1 MINSKQASK
10 YCKEDISLIEN
21 YQIAVNDNTQI
32 YDCHHRD
39 EVKILSSDIK
49 EYHSV
54 EELIKNGLYYNR
66 PANEL
71 IFLTRDEHNKIHCC
85 GKCHSEDT
93 KRKMSDAAKG
103 RKMSEA
109 TRKKIKGH
117 KCSDDSRKK
126 ISNSMKG
133 HKCSDECRKKMAE
146 ARRLYWQNKKAQSN
160 Y

>member
-1 MINSKQASK
+1 MINSTQANK

-21 YQIAVNDNTQI
+21 YQIAVDDTTQM
-32 YDCHHRD
+32 YDCHHRN
-39 EVKILSSDIK
+39 EVKILPSGIK

-54 EELIKNGLYYNR
+54 EDLIEIGLYYNR

-71 IFLTRDEHNKIHCC
+71 IFLTHAEHNKIHCC
-85 GKCHSEDT
+85 GKHHSTET
-93 KRKMSDAAKG
+93 RRKMSEAAKG
-103 RKMSEA
+103 RKMPEA

-117 KCSDDSRKK
+117 NRSDECRNK

-146 ARRLYWQNKKAQSN
+146 ARRLYWHNKKAQSN